1 MDLDLGVNQVEQD
14 LIDTEV
20 NQVEQ
25 DFQKIDLDPNQSK
38 RVN

>member
-25 DFQKIDLDPNQSK
+25 DFQKIDLDLNQGR
-38 RVN
+38 RVI